1 MRVTPR
7 LVTALTAAL
16 FLLLVANT
24 VYFVLS
30 GSASKAVDS
39 CAWLTLLALFE
50 AETSFSRLVAGANR
64 QRVVRTTRLFAA
76 AGVVAATIGY
86 VFEDNVLDA
95 ANSVLWMLVV
105 ALLEVQFRARAFS
118 ARHARTLRLVAAG
131 IYGSL
136 GVLVLLWVMQGLWF
150 DAYDAVLWL
159 TAFVAI
165 ELAVT
170 RRALGEA
177 ERRA

>member
-7 LVTALTAAL
+7 LVPALTGAL
-16 FLLLVANT
+16 FLLLIANA

-30 GSASKAVDS
+30 ESASKAVDS

-50 AETSFSRLVAGANR
+50 AETSFGRLVAGANR
-64 QRVVRTTRLFAA
+64 QRIVRAARLVAG

-105 ALLEVQFRARAFS
+105 ALLEVQFRAPAFT
-118 ARHARTLRLVAAG
+118 ARHPRTLRLIAAG

-136 GVLVLLWVMQGLWF
+136 GVLVLLWARQGLWF

-170 RRALGEA
+170 RRSPGAG
-177 ERRA
+177 